1 MFQVNEGHFILYK
14 ELHKIRGVN
23 FANPYFAWYKENK
36 LPYLFR
42 RFHFRLAL
50 MKIYLCHT

>member
-1 MFQVNEGHFILYK
+1 MFQVNEAHFILYK